1 MKILTLISAVITV
14 AVVAF
19 FHNNCVFAQGNG
31 KIEVCHYTPGNPDN
45 PQTITISVNALD
57 AHLAHGDYIGA
68 CNENEIKTVE
78 LLKLNASPNPY
89 SGQLNIVYDL
99 LKESLVR
106 IEVYNQFGIK
116 IHTIVNGTNQAGKF
130 SLNFSAKSLGYSSG
144 IYLLRAV
151 ALSDAEYIEL
161 SMIIVEIEY

>member
-19 FHNNCVFAQGNG
+19 FHNNCVFAQENG
-31 KIEVCHYTPGNPDN
+31 KIEICHYTPGNPDN

-68 CNENEIKTVE
+68 CNEIEKNE

-99 LKESLVR
+99 QKESFVR
-106 IEVYNQFGIK
+106 IDVYNQFGSK
-116 IHTIVNGTNQAGKF
+116 IHTIVNGTNQAGKY

-144 IYLLRAV
+144 IYLLRAE